1 MQKIVSLAN
10 SNPSIKLSFPAR
22 KEVAKSR
29 PKQDNV
35 SKASFNKK
43 IYEKM
48 DLDKFEDFCGGED
61 FLQKPMKFDLRNSG
75 AAAEQ
80 GPEPAGMW
88 V

>member
-1 MQKIVSLAN
+1 
-10 SNPSIKLSFPAR
+10 
-22 KEVAKSR
+22 
-29 PKQDNV
+29 
-35 SKASFNKK
+35 
-43 IYEKM
+43 M

-88 V
+88 VQKEEKQIKKEKR